1 MTKNCGIKRQK
12 VAEYLIS
19 LHTHSSDIC
28 MKTYKHRIA
37 DELLRRKLLGKGA
50 VLVQGPKWCGKTTTA
65 KQVAKTLLDL
75 GDPSE
80 LNNALETIQIL
91 PKRLLEGGT
100 PRLIDEW
107 QTIPEIWDM
116 VRSEVDRRGEMG
128 QFVLTGSSVPV
139 DEEKR
144 RHSGTGRFGWINM
157 RPMSLWESGE
167 SSGAVSLSQLFKG
180 EIFDPFEFSMDL
192 ERLAFLICRGGWP
205 QSTFMKGELALDQA
219 RDYYEAIYKVDIHR
233 VDNVR
238 RSSERTRLLLRS
250 YARNTGSATS
260 FNKMCADIK
269 ENDNSSITYETLSD
283 YADALKKLFVL
294 EDMPAWNPNLRSK
307 SAIQSSDTRYFIDPS
322 IATAALSIGP
332 NDLLNDLPTFGL
344 YFESMAVR
352 DLRTYADA
360 LDGNLYRFRDSSG
373 LECDAVL
380 HRRNGEYALIEIKLG
395 GKDNIEKGAE
405 TLKSLSSKIDTE
417 RMKSPSFLMV
427 LTGVGQYVYR
437 RPDGVFVVPIGCLK
451 D

>member
-1 MTKNCGIKRQK
+1 
-12 VAEYLIS
+12 
-19 LHTHSSDIC
+19 

-192 ERLAFLICRGGWP
+192 
-205 QSTFMKGELALDQA
+205 
-219 RDYYEAIYKVDIHR
+219 
-233 VDNVR
+233 
-238 RSSERTRLLLRS
+238 
-250 YARNTGSATS
+250 
-260 FNKMCADIK
+260 
-269 ENDNSSITYETLSD
+269 
-283 YADALKKLFVL
+283 
-294 EDMPAWNPNLRSK
+294 
-307 SAIQSSDTRYFIDPS
+307 
-322 IATAALSIGP
+322 
-332 NDLLNDLPTFGL
+332 
-344 YFESMAVR
+344 
-352 DLRTYADA
+352 
-360 LDGNLYRFRDSSG
+360 
-373 LECDAVL
+373 
-380 HRRNGEYALIEIKLG
+380 
-395 GKDNIEKGAE
+395 
-405 TLKSLSSKIDTE
+405 
-417 RMKSPSFLMV
+417 
-427 LTGVGQYVYR
+427 
-437 RPDGVFVVPIGCLK
+437 
-451 D
+451 